1 MSTSEDLDVVAGYAA
16 SRTPLLFRI
25 KAKILKSRDIVT
37 VHSKYSWA
45 LTLENFCRWIRP
57 WI

>member
-25 KAKILKSRDIVT
+25 KAKIFKSRDIVT
-37 VHSKYSWA
+37 VHSKHTRA
-45 LTLENFCRWIRP
+45 LTFENFCRWIPP